1 MDYSASLS
9 RAIASGAIWFGVSYG
24 LSVATGANLQIMD
37 TAVDAGI
44 MAGSSIG
51 ADVVHSGLGW
61 SPTGITSAL
70 ATGGMYAGIQY
81 AYRGDANFL
90 VNGAAAAGNDML
102 VEMYYSMLTQ

>member
-1 MDYSASLS
+1 MDYSASVS
-9 RAIASGAIWFGVSYG
+9 RAVASGAIWFGVAYG
-24 LSVATGANLQIMD
+24 LSMATGANLSLTD

-61 SPTGITSAL
+61 SPTGVTSAL

-81 AYRGDANFL
+81 AYRGDTNFL
-90 VNGAAAAGNDML
+90 VNAGAAGANDML